1 MIEIFAWRKINNS
14 FSVLTVYIYVEEIID
29 IVQHENPVN
38 NYEEIKILA
47 LKKQSYNR
55 WYTSNVNFFLVK
67 LVVGDQ

>member
-47 LKKQSYNR
+47 LKNNLIIDDILQM
-55 WYTSNVNFFLVK
+55 WTFF
-67 LVVGDQ
+67 